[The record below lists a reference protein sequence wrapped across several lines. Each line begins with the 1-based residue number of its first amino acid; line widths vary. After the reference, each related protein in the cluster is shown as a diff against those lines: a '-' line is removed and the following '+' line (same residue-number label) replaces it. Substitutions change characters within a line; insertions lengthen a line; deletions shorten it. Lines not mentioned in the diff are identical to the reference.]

1 MAEDKYERVV
11 RLFPRTFKPIDG
23 DEVITN
29 LPLEETT
36 GKTIAEL
43 WNANIGNPVINAILR
58 GFAGA
63 DQTISEQLQE
73 TKASLFVK
81 TAENRQLDV
90 LASSLGVSRP
100 SSLGLPDAAFQNLIP
115 PLSLQAKQV
124 RSAFYNAM
132 DAFWGP
138 EFSRANIE
146 TVNTNISTFDLQLGD
161 TLTFKVDSRE
171 AQSIVIRN
179 TSGIANFGAA
189 TTLELNNLILDN
201 LIGVTSEILID
212 PITKIET
219 VRVLTTTPGLRG
231 SIQFSITR
239 SSGLAP
245 SIFPTT
251 ISELL
256 KQPQRTVIY
265 EVSPNEVVI
274 EIPAFIPTLARGLKG
289 SLHVHNGPLVNNIID
304 RGETTNYILP
314 TSLFNFNALNEYG
327 IINDPAWVAA
337 EAIYTESSRN
347 LALTPNVD
355 RDPGVY
361 EFIVQNLRS
370 STFTITDVSA
380 QPTGTL
386 TLSGFSFPDSTSI
399 NSPVVTLPTVVLVG
413 DETDDLNSYASKLY
427 DAISSTE
434 IEIVVDGGTISL
446 PLSKFPGIEILQKDN
461 TVTLNGVLTALDT
474 PIGLSRSLDDT
485 FKFFVRVENPLARSA
500 DTEIWRG
507 AFIFDPNGTE
517 STFTVTG
524 QSAEITGDAVTGQD
538 VLAAGQVHP
547 RVTVDPATNT
557 LPTDSELA
565 IIGFGTSTQ
574 EAALIRYRGRA
585 SDGIIE
591 LDPSFVFTNTQ
602 PSGTFINIISSA
614 SPFVPDRV
622 GNAYP
627 IYLTS
632 SSDARVTIQEI
643 LQTLAAAGV
652 VVNFVVIAPDYKYLI
667 DNPYL
672 DDDEAPRSG
681 SEGQQVGYRYI
692 IDDPTT
698 SGDSA
703 PSN

>member
-189 TTLELNNLILDN
+189 TTLELNNLIIDN

-485 FKFFVRVENPLARSA
+485 FKFFVRVENPLARSV